1 MVKQKMTSFYT
12 KLKSNMV
19 LILCTAIIFSIL
31 PAADAQAYKSDSQVV
46 RVGWC
51 NSAMFA
57 EGDSD
62 DERKSGYCY
71 DYLQK
76 IADYTSWRYVYVYG
90 DWVQLIDMLK
100 KGQIDMLGGV
110 SVNEDRQDSL
120 LFPESIM
127 GTDRYYLYKK
137 AGNTSITAIDL
148 RTINGKKVGLV
159 KDNNMAY
166 FAKKWA
172 AQKNVGFEEVYFD
185 SFKDMDEA
193 LEAGDIDL
201 KVETVDTEASVDEYC
216 QVAYLGEEP
225 YYMAVSKDRADL
237 LNMLED
243 AQTQMLEIDPYVLQ
257 NLRYNNYGTV
267 HTGRK
272 LSSTETRWLNQ
283 HSDIR
288 VGYIKNYL
296 PYSDE
301 NEDGSAIG
309 ILTDVTKAI
318 FDVYELENEPD
329 FDYQAYDSYE
339 DMLAALKSGK
349 LDMIFP
355 VTDDLWRLE
364 QDNIN
369 ASSDVVTD
377 TGTLFYKNKES
388 REDIKS
394 IAVNQNNELQIQF
407 SKDEFPEAKIFYYK
421 NIDECLNAVLHDQV
435 DGTIMDTL
443 RIQYVTGRSRYSCL
457 SYMQLSSGTGKCYGL
472 AVDNVAL
479 LSIINKSLGV
489 LGTSYSL
496 DCSYKY
502 IDRFYS
508 HDLFNFFHDQFITV
522 TAVTVALAALILV
535 LLYINL
541 KTKEV
546 ELQEKEELKKRA
558 EAASDAKSIFL
569 FNMSHDIRTPM
580 NAILGFITLM
590 EKELDNPDK
599 IHEHLQKMR
608 ISGEYLLNLINN
620 VLEVARIDSG
630 KENLN
635 LDVVDL
641 LNEKYSVILENDI
654 GKKHLAFERDMVVE
668 HRYVYADAYKIREVM
683 LNLLSNAIKYTPE
696 GGRVGLRLREKP
708 GLKPGTA
715 TYVAQVYDTGI
726 GMTEEFQKHV
736 FELFTR
742 ERTSTESKVQGTGLG
757 MSIVKKLVDLMGGTV
772 EVESAPDKG
781 TTFTVTVSYHIVK
794 NPELVVK
801 ETLAETINDIDLTGR
816 RVLLAEDNEL
826 NAEIAKAILEDVG
839 IVVDVADN
847 GSGCVDAIMD
857 SPAGYYDMI
866 LMDIQMPIMNGYEAT
881 KLIRQLSDG
890 VKASVPIVAM
900 TANAFDDDRKLAID
914 AGMNGH
920 LAKPINIAELME
932 TLQKY
937 LN

>member
-508 HDLFNFFHDQFITV
+508 HDLFNFFHDHFITV

-599 IHEHLQKMR
+599 IHEYLQKMR